1 MVAFQAAFPGW
12 VPVAVTLVLCGRQ
25 SPPSK
30 YCSVLALLCGKKS
43 KKKINSK
50 TKKTIII
57 NNNSKSGILR
67 NRVKCRFP
75 R

>member
-30 YCSVLALLCGKKS
+30 YCSVLALLCGKKR

-50 TKKTIII
+50 TKKTII